1 MKTIGE
7 FLTIQDVIKVARY
20 FEQVSLSS
28 TTIQKM
34 QKSRQAVE
42 KVLQSERTVYGVNTG
57 FGALATTRITK
68 DDLIKIQH
76 NILLSH
82 ACGVGEPLSEETVR
96 AMMLIRANSLALGF
110 SGVRPIVVEK
120 ICELLNKRVTPFVP
134 AKGSVGASG
143 DLAPLAHMAL
153 VITGEGYVLENGD
166 KVPSSKI
173 LKEKEIEP
181 ISLAEKEGLSLV
193 NGTQAMSANLC
204 TAVND
209 ALNLVYLA
217 TQVASLSADVLFS
230 SSDAYED
237 VVWLAR
243 PHEGQRIIAR
253 MMKDFLEG
261 SQLRESHRNCPRVQD
276 AYSLRC
282 IPQVYGAVL
291 DTVNYVRKI
300 TQIEINSATD
310 NPLVFNDQIISQGNF
325 HGEPLALAADFL
337 SIALTDLGNIIERRI
352 DRILNPKVNEGL
364 PPFLSQKSGIN
375 SGYMIWQYTAA
386 ALCNENKVLAHPASV
401 DSIPTSAYQEDHV
414 SMGMNACLKALRIL
428 ENVVSLISIELMCAV
443 KALEFRRPLRSSVQN
458 EALADQIRPLLEDT
472 PDDTFLN
479 DQFLRVRNFVESKIR
494 SVAYE
499 WWKDHA

>member
-34 QKSRQAVE
+34 QKSRQVVE

-68 DDLIKIQH
+68 DDLTKIQH

-82 ACGVGEPLSEETVR
+82 ACGVGEPFSEETVR
-96 AMMLIRANSLALGF
+96 AMMLIRANSLVLGF

-153 VITGEGYVLENGD
+153 VIIGEGYVLENGV

-173 LKEKEIEP
+173 LNEKRIEP
-181 ISLAEKEGLSLV
+181 INLAEKEGLSLV

-243 PHEGQRIIAR
+243 PHEGQKIIAR
-253 MMKDFLEG
+253 TMKDFLEG

-300 TQIEINSATD
+300 TQTEINSATD

-352 DRILNPKVNEGL
+352 DRILNPKLNEGL

-401 DSIPTSAYQEDHV
+401 DSIPTSACQEDHV

-479 DQFLRVRNFVESKIR
+479 DQFLRVRNFVESKVR

>member
-1 MKTIGE
+1 MITIGE
-7 FLTIQDVIKVARY
+7 FLTIQDVIKVSRY
-20 FEQVSLSS
+20 FEQVSLPS
-28 TTIQKM
+28 TAIQKM
-34 QKSRQAVE
+34 QKSRQVVE

-68 DDLIKIQH
+68 DDLIKIQR

-110 SGVRPIVVEK
+110 SGVRPVVVQK

-153 VITGEGYVLENGD
+153 VITGEGYVLENGA

-173 LKEKEIEP
+173 LKEKQIEP
-181 ISLAEKEGLSLV
+181 INLAEKEGLSLV

-209 ALNLVYLA
+209 VLNLVYFA
-217 TQVASLSADVLFS
+217 TQVASLSADILFS

-237 VVWLAR
+237 IVWLAR

-300 TQIEINSATD
+300 TQTEINSATD

-364 PPFLSQKSGIN
+364 PPFLSQRSGLN

-386 ALCNENKVLAHPASV
+386 ALCNENKVLAYPASV

-414 SMGMNACLKALRIL
+414 SMGMNACLKALKIL

-443 KALEFRRPLRSSVQN
+443 KALEFRRPLRSSVKN
-458 EALADQIRPLLEDT
+458 EALADQIRPLLEDSS
-472 PDDTFLN
+472 DDTFLN
-479 DQFLRVRNFVESKIR
+479 DQFLRVRNFVETKVR